1 MNRNTLNS
9 NVVLLQD
16 TWGWKRDVCL
26 RSNCTPGVASAIVDV
41 GLRQKLPKPRDI
53 AKIVV
58 FGGFNLNPV
67 IPKSISSIS
76 KLVKWLTNST
86 KVSTILTCTC
96 ASIPSISPVQSQL
109 IPTTVCTSSSNCP
122 TVSVIKST
130 KKCFSFLKMTQTM
143 TNGEWIQNQFPVGHR
158 K

>member
-1 MNRNTLNS
+1 MFAYAVIGPR
-9 NVVLLQD
+9 
-16 TWGWKRDVCL
+16 
-26 RSNCTPGVASAIVDV
+26 AIVDV

-86 KVSTILTCTC
+86 KVSTILTCTRSILC
-96 ASIPSISPVQSQL
+96 TSIPSISPVQSQL
-109 IPTTVCTSSSNCP
+109 IPATVGRVNCSKRITFRGLFSMVEETVVLEAQGAQIRIFKQLNP
-122 TVSVIKST
+122 T
-130 KKCFSFLKMTQTM
+130 
-143 TNGEWIQNQFPVGHR
+143 P
-158 K
+158 